1 MLGVDE
7 MVLAGNLISG
17 TFDEENNAFSIQQI
31 KYFTTET
38 TLNEKQLN
46 MLRYYLQKHQEMM
59 EGPVITLY
67 DQLPLRLSQEET
79 KLLLADLDKI
89 RTLYF

>member
-1 MLGVDE
+1 MLHT
-7 MVLAGNLISG
+7 GNLISG
-17 TFDEENNAFSIQQI
+17 KFDEENNAFSIQQI
-31 KYFTTET
+31 KHFATET

-46 MLRYYLQKHQEMM
+46 MLRYYLQKHQEMT

-79 KLLLADLDKI
+79 KLLLSDLDKI